1 MQGDGHHHHEQ
12 KSFQRHRD
20 WLLNILNIRFALKY
34 PKPTSNMEKYVFA
47 CLVVFNGRNLFE
59 GLTMIV
65 DPNIAGCTQH

>member
-1 MQGDGHHHHEQ
+1 
-12 KSFQRHRD
+12 
-20 WLLNILNIRFALKY
+20 
-34 PKPTSNMEKYVFA
+34 MEKYVFA